1 MSFELSAEA
10 AELLRSARVARLGT
24 ADAGGQ
30 PLVIP
35 ICFAFDGRFCYSAI
49 DAKPKRHSAERLMR
63 VRNIQE
69 NPRVSLLVDHYEEEW
84 TRLRYVIVRG
94 RAELLNGG
102 PEFARAADL
111 LLEKYPQYRAH
122 PRPSGA
128 GTRLDR
134 TTGLMIKITPERI
147 TQWSAAS

>member
-1 MSFELSAEA
+1 MSFELSAES

-49 DAKPKRHSAERLMR
+49 DAKPKRHSAERLTR

-111 LLEKYPQYRAH
+111 LLEKYPQYRAMK
-122 PRPSGA
+122 
-128 GTRLDR
+128 LDR
-134 TTGLMIKITPERI
+134 TTGLMIKITPDRI
-147 TQWSAAS
+147 TQWNATPPAS